1 MAENLVEVDY
11 RGLTL
16 QEALQALLDK
26 KVLLVKGLEQSRN
39 LDVLIRLYTEGVV
52 PVTQISYDVVPAD
65 GHWREEY
72 WQIFDISV
80 NALSTYPCY
89 VYDAETANKAPKFLI
104 GTTVYY
110 TSKMDST
117 RDSAIV
123 IGLYKDEEGNWYYKL
138 SRDQEIYAETEL
150 TVDRL

>member
-26 KVLLVKGLEQSRN
+26 KVLV
-39 LDVLIRLYTEGVV
+39 I
-52 PVTQISYDVVPAD
+52 PAD

-123 IGLYKDEEGNWYYKL
+123 IGLYKDEEGNWHYKL

-150 TVDRL
+150 TADRL